1 MSKKVLIDAFFNQF
15 ISFIGELK
23 QMYPEDEDFPV
34 FVTTL
39 SLLKGTNPMLV
50 VNFVKK
56 EIVDLYGPQI
66 DSRDEGFFVESDDYL
81 ANRDDVDLNIVQ
93 KLKQYIRGMSPE
105 TKETVWKYIEIIT
118 KLCKKALEA

>member
-1 MSKKVLIDAFFNQF
+1 MSKKILIDAFFNQF
-15 ISFIGELK
+15 SSFLTEM
-23 QMYPEDEDFPV
+23 QSMYPEDEDFPV

-39 SLLKGTNPMLV
+39 NLARSANPMLV
-50 VNFVKK
+50 VKFVKS

-66 DSRDEGFFVESDDYL
+66 ESRDEAFFMQSDDYL

-93 KLKQYIRGMSPE
+93 KIKEYIQGMSPE

-118 KLCKKALEA
+118 KLCKKLMD

>member
-15 ISFIGELK
+15 SSFLTEMQG
-23 QMYPEDEDFPV
+23 MYPEDEDFPV
-34 FVTTL
+34 FITTL
-39 SLLKGTNPMLV
+39 NLARSANPMLV
-50 VNFVKK
+50 VKFVKS

-66 DSRDEGFFVESDDYL
+66 DARDEAFFMDSDDYL

-93 KLKQYIRGMSPE
+93 KIKEYIQGMTPD

-118 KLCKKALEA
+118 KLCKKLME

>member
-15 ISFIGELK
+15 GSFLTELK
-23 QMYPEDEDFPV
+23 NMYPEDQDFPV
-34 FVTTL
+34 FVSTL
-39 SLLKGTNPMLV
+39 SLMKTANPMLV

-66 DSRDEGFFVESDDYL
+66 DSRDEAFFMQSDDYL

-93 KLKQYIRGMSPE
+93 KIKQYIQGMTPE
-105 TKETVWKYIEIIT
+105 TKETVWKYVELIS